1 MFSCNKIK
9 STTPLTPVPDQVE
22 YQDCLVLATQK
33 KISAVQSIV
42 PALELAHQLRK
53 PLLIIA
59 EDVESEPLGALV
71 LNR

>member
-1 MFSCNKIK
+1 MQLVKNKFGL
-9 STTPLTPVPDQVE
+9 SLNPVLYQVE

-53 PLLIIA
+53 PLLVIA